1 MSAKFVVESL
11 IEESESP
18 SSLPDHWAKTPGQ
31 EPTCRYHFNIG
42 EGDYRSGIAFD
53 ILACSRN
60 EAVVLANQ
68 FLQSFFYRDPGRGG
82 SLDLLPAGGEIA
94 GAESLRVYVDDD
106 LIVTLDDIVT
116 EDLLEGTHTNCKTY

>member
-1 MSAKFVVESL
+1 
-11 IEESESP
+11 
-18 SSLPDHWAKTPGQ
+18 
-31 EPTCRYHFNIG
+31 
-42 EGDYRSGIAFD
+42 
-53 ILACSRN
+53 
-60 EAVVLANQ
+60 VVLANQ

-116 EDLLEGTHTNCKTY
+116 EYPLEGAP